1 MIRVQEQDFD
11 IKTEINAATGMSK
24 NVGAVVSFT
33 GIVRSDDGLTA
44 MTLEHY
50 PGMTERELN
59 RIALLAKTKWP
70 LQSVRIIH
78 RIGRLTPGENIVL
91 VVTASRHRQA
101 AFNAANFLMDYLK
114 TDAPFWK
121 YEERG
126 RDALWIERRTSDE
139 IARARWEQIED

>member
-24 NVGAVVSFT
+24 DVGAVVSFT

-139 IARARWEQIED
+139 NARARWEQIED